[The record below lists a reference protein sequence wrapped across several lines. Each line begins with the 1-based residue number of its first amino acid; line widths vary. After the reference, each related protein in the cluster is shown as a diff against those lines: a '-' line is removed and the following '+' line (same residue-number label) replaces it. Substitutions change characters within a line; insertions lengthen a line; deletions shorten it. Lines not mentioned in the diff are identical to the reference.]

1 MTGSE
6 RCRDEPGETRR
17 EGGRGGEGR
26 ERGWGEEVR
35 GRSGGT
41 APSEERET
49 SSPIPSSS
57 PGASELGPSAKEI
70 AWDDFPYLRNL

>member
-1 MTGSE
+1 MQRRARGDT
-6 RCRDEPGETRR
+6 TRGR
-17 EGGRGGEGR
+17 KGGGGGRGGKGR
-26 ERGWGEEVR
+26 EGEGGEEVR